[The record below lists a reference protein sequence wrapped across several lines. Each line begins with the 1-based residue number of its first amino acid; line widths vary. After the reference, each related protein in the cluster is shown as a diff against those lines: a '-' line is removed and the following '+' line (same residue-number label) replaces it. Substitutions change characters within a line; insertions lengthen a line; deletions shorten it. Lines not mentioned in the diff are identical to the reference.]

1 MIRKYNP
8 EKITS
13 YQITKDYAHID
24 NQCLESM
31 VLYKFKRNSAIIESI
46 CYAVGKTTYDE
57 QRHCKKKRYIMLLTC
72 KCHGSCHHEST
83 WNTKKETPYRSSL
96 ESESEYILCRC
107 LNIERRHTGNQAHD
121 ETSYNI
127 STENDK

>member
-46 CYAVGKTTYDE
+46 CHAVGKPHTMNKGTA
-57 QRHCKKKRYIMLLTC
+57 R
-72 KCHGSCHHEST
+72 
-83 WNTKKETPYRSSL
+83 RSG
-96 ESESEYILCRC
+96 I
-107 LNIERRHTGNQAHD
+107 
-121 ETSYNI
+121 
-127 STENDK
+127 